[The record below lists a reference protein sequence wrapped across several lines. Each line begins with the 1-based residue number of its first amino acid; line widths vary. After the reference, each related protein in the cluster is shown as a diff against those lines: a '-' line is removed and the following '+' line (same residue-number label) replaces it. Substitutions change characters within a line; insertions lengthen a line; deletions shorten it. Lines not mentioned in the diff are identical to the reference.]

1 MKLEKLS
8 HVGLA
13 HEEDMAELKLEI
25 ILENKTAHYGRRL
38 ILFRN
43 LWAEVCV
50 VHLKLVNAGSRDFM
64 GLF

>member
-1 MKLEKLS
+1 MLDS
-8 HVGLA
+8 HD
-13 HEEDMAELKLEI
+13 EEDMAAFKLEI
-25 ILENKTAHYGRRL
+25 ILENKMAYCGRRL

-50 VHLKLVNAGSRDFM
+50 AHLKLVNVGSRDFM